1 MNGRRLGAASLGL
14 LAATM
19 VANLSMVVYYR
30 VLSQRLGL
38 GPYAQ
43 VVALMAVLNVLS
55 NVTLGLN
62 TYLVKAFSA
71 DVELSGPG
79 AVKGRLL
86 RLLRPGLVGLGAF
99 AALLALLAP
108 WLASYLKLPGLALA
122 LTIDLLFAA
131 GVLLVSLRSAQQGL
145 HHFGWLGLSQ
155 AGEGLTRVAVVL
167 GPVHSVEGGLF
178 AMLLGQLTGGLCALG
193 GLLGLGR
200 SQPPVRRPGDGGR
213 SVALRE
219 GLSDSLALTLLALL
233 CYLDVVVLKHYY
245 PDERAGLYS
254 RAALVAKSFLYLPSA
269 LNMVLLAAAARE
281 VAGGRDPRRLLKLF
295 LLGALALD
303 AAGLAVVWAR
313 PAFCLGLVAGFDPR
327 FSTDAV
333 LTLIRW
339 FSLAVVPLGLLQM
352 VVAYLLA
359 IRRRGIAVGLGALA
373 LLYFGLLRLVWY
385 NELAVVASL
394 GACSAVGLAVALGS
408 ALLWPPKAAVR
419 GGSMAGL

>member
-71 DVELSGPG
+71 DVELKGPG

-86 RLLRPGLVGLGAF
+86 RLLRPGLISLGAL

-108 WLASYLKLPGLALA
+108 WLASYLKLPGLGLA

-167 GPVHSVEGGLF
+167 GPVNSVEGGLF

-193 GLLGLGR
+193 GLLGLGPAR
-200 SQPPVRRPGDGGR
+200 PPVRRPGHGR
-213 SVALRE
+213 AVALRE

-295 LLGALALD
+295 LAGALALD

-327 FSTDAV
+327 FATDTV
-333 LTLIRW
+333 LALIRW

-359 IRRRGIAVGLGALA
+359 IRRRGIAVGLGVLA
-373 LLYFGLLRLVWY
+373 LLYFGLLRQVWN
-385 NELAVVASL
+385 NEFAVVASL
-394 GACSAVGLAVALGS
+394 GACSSVGLAVALGS
-408 ALLWPPKAAVR
+408 ALLWPPKAVR

>member
-1 MNGRRLGAASLGL
+1 LGL

-71 DVELSGPG
+71 DVELKGPG

-86 RLLRPGLVGLGAF
+86 RLLRPGLISLGAL

-108 WLASYLKLPGLALA
+108 WLASYLKLPGLGLA

-167 GPVHSVEGGLF
+167 GPVNSVEGGLF

-193 GLLGLGR
+193 GLLGLGPAR
-200 SQPPVRRPGDGGR
+200 PPVRRPGHGR
-213 SVALRE
+213 AVALRE

-295 LLGALALD
+295 LAGALALD

-327 FSTDAV
+327 FATDTV
-333 LTLIRW
+333 LALIRW

-359 IRRRGIAVGLGALA
+359 IRRRGIAVGLGVLA
-373 LLYFGLLRLVWY
+373 LLYFGLLRQVWN
-385 NELAVVASL
+385 NEFAVVASL
-394 GACSAVGLAVALGS
+394 GACSSVGLAVALGS
-408 ALLWPPKAAVR
+408 ALLWPPKAVR